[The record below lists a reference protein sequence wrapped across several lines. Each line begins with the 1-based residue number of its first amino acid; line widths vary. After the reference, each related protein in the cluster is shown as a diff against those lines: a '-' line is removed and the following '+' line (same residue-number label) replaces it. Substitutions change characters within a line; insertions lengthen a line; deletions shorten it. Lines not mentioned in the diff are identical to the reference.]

1 MPLRLEF
8 CFKFQTLTC
17 FLSIFSPFIIQFLLV
32 LLKKLLK
39 MKFKAILFAVAV
51 SASTLAFAQESKK
64 AGPPAG
70 KALVGDTYGGGV
82 ASNTESKAISV
93 DKLSKKLKKEKKVE
107 NVAIKGKVTDV
118 CDKKGCWLT
127 IQTDDNSK
135 FFVKMKD
142 YAFFV
147 PTALKGKTVVMDGT
161 AERKVTS
168 IDEQKHYA
176 EDAKRPQSEIDA
188 ITTPKEEIR
197 FVANGIKV
205 VN

>member
-1 MPLRLEF
+1 
-8 CFKFQTLTC
+8 
-17 FLSIFSPFIIQFLLV
+17 
-32 LLKKLLK
+32 
-39 MKFKAILFAVAV
+39 MKFKAILFVVAV
-51 SASTLAFAQESKK
+51 SASSLVFAQESKK
-64 AGPPAG
+64 SGPPAG
-70 KALVGDTYGGGV
+70 KALVGDTYGGAV
-82 ASNTESKAISV
+82 ASNVESKAISV

-127 IQTDDNSK
+127 IQTEDNSK

-168 IDEQKHYA
+168 VDEQKHYA
-176 EDAKRPQSEIDA
+176 EDAKKPQAEIDA

>member
-1 MPLRLEF
+1 
-8 CFKFQTLTC
+8 
-17 FLSIFSPFIIQFLLV
+17 
-32 LLKKLLK
+32 
-39 MKFKAILFAVAV
+39 MKFKSLLLTVAV
-51 SASTLAFAQESKK
+51 SFSTLAFAQESKK
-64 AGPPAG
+64 FGPPAG
-70 KALVGDTYGGGV
+70 NAVVGDTYGGGV
-82 ASNTESKAISV
+82 ASNAESKAISV
-93 DKLSKKLKKEKKVE
+93 DKLSKKLKKDNKKVE

-127 IQTDDNSK
+127 IQTEDNSQ

-147 PTALKGKTVVMDGT
+147 PTALKGKNVVLEGS

-168 IDEQKHYA
+168 VDEQKHYA
-176 EDAKRPQSEIDA
+176 EDAKKPKSEIDA